1 MNWRQDTTLSDPEQ
15 ACMWDSEYKA
25 AQVSRTDFSNADQHP
40 CPLAGQTPR
49 HRPNGF
55 DWTIL
60 PYDSPEQLNRLY
72 AVELPILMTESMS
85 NKVHGAHQDQDS

>member
-40 CPLAGQTPR
+40 YPLEGQTPR
-49 HRPNGF
+49 IGPMALIGRFYH
-55 DWTIL
+55 TI
-60 PYDSPEQLNRLY
+60 
-72 AVELPILMTESMS
+72 
-85 NKVHGAHQDQDS
+85 HQSS